1 LRLVPGRFDR
11 GAWVKAGS
19 RVRARRDSFNRSL
32 ELAGPARV
40 TSLRKPI
47 TPFIFGIGLL
57 GAVLA
62 LGPPL
67 AWAQNPTPVPIPE
80 NETVDNQ
87 PHPAPELNGA
97 AKYVGETV
105 RDIQFRSIAGTN
117 SDMLR
122 SLLLVKSGDPLDRD
136 ALRESIKVLYSTGRF
151 SSLHV
156 EAAAAQPDGITLTFA
171 ATENYFNGDVN
182 VDGLNTKTPPK
193 PHQLVNASKLDLGEL
208 FSEDNAKRA
217 VERMTKVLGDNGY
230 YQPTI
235 TYVLKPHEDTRQMD
249 MVFRVTPGEVA
260 RVGTVKVEGDAGIL
274 PEQVLQIT
282 KLKPGAKVKSENL
295 TRALERLRKHYQKNQ
310 HLEAQVSLTDRDYRE
325 DTNTLN
331 YTFEVE
337 QGSKVVIT
345 TEGGKIRT
353 GEMKKLVPVYQEN
366 AVDDD
371 LLNEGRRNLR
381 NYLQTKGYFDAT
393 VEVERRPVSDE
404 DQVDIV
410 YKIDEGPRH
419 ELEAVKIIGN
429 KYFDEAT
436 IRERLS
442 IQPKNWVLTSGR
454 FSQRMMS
461 DDATSIK
468 ALYQANGFREVKVD
482 AALDENYESHPG
494 ELAVVFRIT
503 EGQQTLVKDLTI
515 TGNNSFTTEELAPI
529 LSSVPGQPFSDADI
543 MNDRDALTYFYY
555 NRGFPDVQFES
566 SVKPVEGEP
575 YRMDVTYTVAEGQRV
590 NVDRLIVTGMEHTR
604 PYILNRQIRIRAG
617 DPMSQAA
624 MVESQRRLYNL
635 GIFNQVDMAIQNP
648 EGIEPQKNVLFNIAE
663 APRWTFRYG
672 GGIEFATGNTPALN
686 NPQGKASVSPNGVL
700 EITRLNM
707 FGRDQTL
714 SMRARVGLLTRRAVI
729 SYDAPRLFNSEKW
742 RFTLSGFYDN
752 TVNVNTFTSERLEGA
767 FGAEQRYSR
776 ATTFLY
782 RMTYQRVRVDA
793 ASLVIDP
800 GLIPLYS
807 RPVRIAMPSFT
818 WVRDKRDN
826 PVDTHKG
833 SYNLLDTGLATSAL
847 GSESNFA
854 KFLFQNSTYYTFH
867 KRWVFARNTQ
877 IGLER
882 PYGTNYY
889 PGGSATAIP
898 LPELFFAGGG
908 NSMRGFAIN
917 QAGPRDLQTGYP
929 IGGQALF
936 VNNLEVR
943 TPPVLL
949 PYAAD
954 NLSFVFFHDMGN
966 VFATPNQL
974 LGGLVRFNQPS
985 IAACTPPNSTV
996 ACNFSYNPQA
1006 IGTGIR
1012 YKTPVGPVRVDLS
1025 YNFTPTRYPIREQ
1038 NTVQTLKH
1046 FNYFF
1051 SIGQTF

>member
-1 LRLVPGRFDR
+1 M
-11 GAWVKAGS
+11 
-19 RVRARRDSFNRSL
+19 
-32 ELAGPARV
+32 
-40 TSLRKPI
+40 RKPT
-47 TPFIFGIGLL
+47 TPFIIGIGLL
-57 GAVLA
+57 GAALA
-62 LGPPL
+62 LGRPL
-67 AWAQNPTPVPIPE
+67 AWAQNLPPVPIPD
-80 NETVDNQ
+80 NETIETQ
-87 PHPAPELNGA
+87 THPAPELNGA

-105 RDIQFRSIAGTN
+105 RDIQFRGIAGTN
-117 SDMLR
+117 FEMLR

-136 ALRESIKVLYSTGRF
+136 ALRDSIKVLYSTGRF

-156 EAAAAQPDGITLTFA
+156 EAASAQPNGITLTFV
-171 ATENYFNGDVN
+171 ATENYFNGDVD
-182 VDGLNTKTPPK
+182 VDGLNSKTLPK

-208 FSEDNAKRA
+208 FSEDNAKQA
-217 VERMTKVLGDNGY
+217 VERMTKVMGDNGY
-230 YQPTI
+230 YQPAI
-235 TYVLKPHEDTRQMD
+235 TYELKPHEDTRQMN
-249 MVFRVTPGEVA
+249 MVFHVVPGELA
-260 RVGTVKVEGDAGIL
+260 RVGAVKIGGDTGIL
-274 PEQVLQIT
+274 AEQVQQIT
-282 KLKPGAKVKSENL
+282 KLKPGAKVKNENL

-310 HLEAQVSLTDRDYRE
+310 HLEAQVSLTNRAYHA
-325 DTNTLN
+325 DTNTLD

-345 TEGGKIRT
+345 TEGAKVPNGQL
-353 GEMKKLVPVYQEN
+353 KKLVPVYQEN

-393 VEVERRPVSDE
+393 VEVERKPVSEE
-404 DQVDIV
+404 DQVNIV
-410 YKIDEGPRH
+410 YKIDQGQRH
-419 ELEAVKIIGN
+419 ELEAIKIVGN

-442 IQPKNWVLTSGR
+442 IQPRNWVLTNGR
-454 FSQRMMS
+454 FSQRMMA
-461 DDATSIK
+461 DDVVSIK
-468 ALYQANGFREVKVD
+468 ALYQANGFEEAKVD
-482 AALDENYESHPG
+482 AALDENYESHQG

-503 EGQQTLVKDLTI
+503 EGPQTLVKNLTI
-515 TGNNSFTTEELAPI
+515 EGNNSFSTEQIAPL

-575 YRMDVTYTVAEGQRV
+575 YRMDLTYTVAEGQRV
-590 NVDRLIVTGMEHTR
+590 NVDRLIVTGLEHTR
-604 PYILNRQIRIRAG
+604 PYILNRQIRIGAG

-648 EGIEPQKNVLFNIAE
+648 EGIEPQKNVLFNLAE

-714 SMRARVGLLTRRAVI
+714 SLRARVGLLTRRAVI

-752 TVNVNTFTSERLEGA
+752 TVNVNTFTSERLEGS
-767 FGAEQRYSR
+767 FGAEERYSR
-776 ATTFLY
+776 VTTFLY
-782 RMTYQRVRVDA
+782 RMSYQRVRVDP

-800 GLIPLYS
+800 NLIPLYS

-854 KFLFQNSTYYTFH
+854 KFLYQNSTYYTFH
-867 KRWVFARNTQ
+867 KKWVFARNTQ

-889 PGGSATAIP
+889 PGGSVTAIP

-908 NSMRGFAIN
+908 NSLRGFAIN

-966 VFATPNQL
+966 VFATPNQML
-974 LGGLVRFNQPS
+974 SGLVRFNQPS
-985 IAACTPPNSTV
+985 ISACAPHDSTV

-1025 YNFTPTRYPIREQ
+1025 YNFSPTRYPLREQ
-1038 NTVQTLKH
+1038 PTVQPTVQTLKH

>member
-1 LRLVPGRFDR
+1 MPLQDAAKAAFFSGLYKCYRFDR
-11 GAWVKAGS
+11 GGKLV
-19 RVRARRDSFNRSL
+19 
-32 ELAGPARV
+32 GPARV
-40 TSLRKPI
+40 TSLRKPT
-47 TPFIFGIGLL
+47 TPFIIAIGLL
-57 GAVLA
+57 GAALA
-62 LGPPL
+62 LVTPL
-67 AWAQNPTPVPIPE
+67 AWTQNPPPVPIPE
-80 NETVDNQ
+80 NQTVDTQ
-87 PHPAPELNGA
+87 THPAPELNGA
-97 AKYVGETV
+97 AKYQGEMV
-105 RDIQFRSIAGTN
+105 RDIQFRGIAGTN
-117 SDMLR
+117 ATMLR
-122 SLLLVKSGDPLDRD
+122 SLMLVKPGEPLDRD
-136 ALRESIKVLYSTGRF
+136 SLRESIKVLYSTGRF

-156 EAAAAQPDGITLTFA
+156 EASPAQPNGITLTFV

-182 VDGLNTKTPPK
+182 VDGLNKKTLPK

-208 FSEDNAKRA
+208 FSEENVKQAMQ
-217 VERMTKVLGDNGY
+217 RMTKVLGDNGY
-230 YQPTI
+230 YQPAI
-235 TYVLKPHEDTRQMD
+235 SYELKPRDTTRQMD
-249 MVFRVTPGEVA
+249 MDFRVAPGELA
-260 RVGTVKVEGDAGIL
+260 RVGMVKIEGDTGI
-274 PEQVLQIT
+274 PQEQILQIT
-282 KLKPGAKVKSENL
+282 KLKPGAKVKNENL
-295 TRALERLRKHYQKNQ
+295 TRALERLRKYYQKNQ
-310 HLEAQVSLTDRDYRE
+310 HLEAQVSLTDRDYRPE
-325 DTNTLN
+325 TNTLN

-345 TEGGKIRT
+345 TEGAKIRT

-381 NYLQTKGYFDAT
+381 NYLQTKGYSDAT

-404 DQVDIV
+404 DQVNIV
-410 YKIDEGPRH
+410 YKIDEGSRH
-419 ELEAVKIIGN
+419 ELAAIKIVGN

-436 IRERLS
+436 IRERMS
-442 IQPKNWVLTSGR
+442 IQPKSWILTNGR

-461 DDATSIK
+461 DDAANIR
-468 ALYQANGFREVKVD
+468 ALYQANGFHDVKVD
-482 AALDENYESHPG
+482 ASLDEGYESHPG
-494 ELAVVFRIT
+494 ELAVVFQIT
-503 EGQQTLVKDLTI
+503 EGTQTLVKNLVID
-515 TGNNSFTTEELAPI
+515 GNNSFTTEQLAPL
-529 LSSVPGQPFSDADI
+529 LSSVPGQPFSEVDI
-543 MNDRDALTYFYY
+543 MNDRDALTYYYY

-566 SVKPVEGEP
+566 AAKPVEGEP
-575 YRMDVTYTVAEGQRV
+575 YRMDLTYTIAEGQRV
-590 NVDRLIVTGMEHTR
+590 NVDRLIVTGLEHTR
-604 PYILNRQIRIRAG
+604 QYILNRQIRIGPG

-648 EGIEPQKNVLFNIAE
+648 EGIEPQKNVLFNLAE

-672 GGIEFATGNTPALN
+672 GGIEFATGNTPAIN
-686 NPQGKASVSPNGVL
+686 NPQGTSSVSPNGVL

-714 SMRARVGLLTRRAVI
+714 SLRARVGLLTRRAVI

-742 RFTLSGFYDN
+742 RLTLSAFYDN
-752 TVNVNTFTSERLEGA
+752 TVNVNTFTSERLEGS
-767 FGAEQRYSR
+767 FGAEERYSR

-782 RMTYQRVRVDA
+782 RMSYQRVRVDP

-800 GLIPLYS
+800 NLIPLYS

-818 WVRDKRDN
+818 WVRDRRDN

-847 GSESNFA
+847 GSESNFG
-854 KFLFQNSTYYTFH
+854 KFLYQNSTYYTLH
-867 KRWVFARNTQ
+867 KKWVLARNTQ
-877 IGLER
+877 IGLEY

-908 NSMRGFAIN
+908 NSLRGFAIN

-936 VNNLEVR
+936 VNNFEIR

-966 VFATPNQL
+966 VFATPNKML
-974 LGGLVRFNQPS
+974 SGLVRFNQPS
-985 IAACTPPNSTV
+985 ISACTPPDSTV

-1006 IGTGIR
+1006 IGIGIR
-1012 YKTPVGPVRVDLS
+1012 YKTPVGPVRGDIS
-1025 YNFTPTRYPIREQ
+1025 YNFSPTRYPVRDQ
-1038 NTVQTLKH
+1038 DTVQTLKH